1 MADRT
6 YSRVVHRRAGVRRL
20 LETAIAGRGA
30 RLDILDAGGGT
41 GGFAVPLAELGHT
54 VTVVD
59 PSPDSLAALERR
71 AAEASV
77 SAQVRGLQGD
87 AAGVLDVVAPDSYDV
102 VLCHSV
108 LEVVDD
114 PTEALTALGRT
125 ARASGLVSILAAN
138 RTAAVLAR
146 VVAGRVAEAAALFA
160 DPTGRVGTGD
170 PLSRRFTLDSL
181 SGLVTAAGLRVVE
194 VHGVRV
200 LSDLVPGGLLDD
212 DLDAAT
218 TLAALEEQ
226 VAQVPAYRD
235 IATQLH
241 VFAHPER

>member
-6 YSRVVHRRAGVRRL
+6 SSRFVRRRVAVRRL
-20 LETAIAGRGA
+20 LEEALAERGE
-30 RLDILDAGGGT
+30 RLDVLDAGGGT

-71 AAEASV
+71 AAEAGV
-77 SAQVRGLQGD
+77 SGRVRGLQGD
-87 AAGVLDVVAPDSYDV
+87 AIGLLDVVAPDSYDV

-108 LEVVDD
+108 LEVLEE
-114 PTEALTALGRT
+114 PAEALAALGRT

-160 DPTGRVGTGD
+160 DPTGRAGPGD
-170 PLSRRFTLDSL
+170 PLARRFTYESL
-181 SGLVTAAGLRVVE
+181 CALVRSAGLRVGA

-212 DLDAAT
+212 DPDAAR
-218 TLAALEEQ
+218 TLAELEEQ
-226 VAQVPAYRD
+226 VAQLPAYRD
-235 IATQLH
+235 VATQLH
-241 VFAHPER
+241 VFAQPDR